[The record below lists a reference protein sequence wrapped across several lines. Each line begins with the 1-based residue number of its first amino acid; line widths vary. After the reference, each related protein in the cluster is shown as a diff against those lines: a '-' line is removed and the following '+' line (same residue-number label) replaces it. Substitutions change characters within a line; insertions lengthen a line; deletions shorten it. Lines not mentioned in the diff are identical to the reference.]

1 MYFHSIFKEDNAI
14 FTQST
19 YIFNYYRPFKKINM
33 KNVRK
38 KRNSNNMNALTI
50 EFTFNS
56 LRTITGNTI
65 TKYPQKNIKM
75 SYPRIII
82 YKT

>member
-50 EFTFNS
+50 ESTFNS

-65 TKYPQKNIKM
+65 TKYRKKILKCHIPEL
-75 SYPRIII
+75 
-82 YKT
+82 